1 MKVCYKYRCE
11 SIKQYQWK
19 EENLSSR
26 WILLLYSIIIFS
38 INLFFSINIHLV
50 SFFSWW
56 NQWEKNHYLLHCNVL
71 QLRRFDS
78 FWWSKVF
85 LFFLHEI
92 IWWMKIKFLQFFLK
106 FNNSYSIT
114 FNWNERI
121 STESKETIRSKWS
134 DWTIIGVCLFQWYI
148 RRWSNET
155 SSFNTIFLHHVAF
168 PFVCAFLYRRLRL
181 RVFSARE
188 V

>member
-11 SIKQYQWK
+11 TIKQYQWK

-85 LFFLHEI
+85 LFSLHEI
-92 IWWMKIKFLQFFLK
+92 IWWMKIKFLQFLFEIQQFL
-106 FNNSYSIT
+106 FNYIQL
-114 FNWNERI
+114 
-121 STESKETIRSKWS
+121 KLKQTIRSKRPH
-134 DWTIIGVCLFQWYI
+134 WTIIGVCLFQWYI